1 MKIVVNGKKASEIN
15 TITELRPQ
23 QFIDYIGQQKV
34 VRAIR
39 LFVQAVLD
47 RGTVAEHILLY
58 GPPGI
63 GKTTLAN
70 IIAKELKG
78 DLKITSGP
86 ALTKTGDLAAILTNL
101 KDNDVLFIDEIHR
114 LPKPVEEALYPVME
128 DFFLDIIIGKGPSAR
143 TVRLPIPHIT
153 IVGATTRVAL
163 LSAPLRDRFGMV
175 LRLDY
180 YSSSEMI
187 EIILRSAKILKIPI
201 NREMASMI
209 AQRSRRTPRV
219 ANRIVKRVKDF
230 YEVKKLN
237 KLDAKSLEELFS
249 IIQIDEMGL
258 NEVDNEY
265 IHVLI
270 NKFSGGPVGV
280 STLATA
286 MSDDIQTLEEYIEPY
301 LIRTGFIKKT
311 SRGRVA
317 TNKAYEHL
325 HLTIPTALVD
335 PQQALV

>member
-1 MKIVVNGKKASEIN
+1 MKIVINNTVSETKVIS
-15 TITELRPQ
+15 ELRPHE
-23 QFIDYIGQQKV
+23 FKDYIGQAKV
-34 VRAIR
+34 VRAVK
-39 LFVQAVLD
+39 LFVQAVIE
-47 RGTVAEHILLY
+47 RGTVNEHILLY

-70 IIAKELKG
+70 IIARELKG
-78 DLKITSGP
+78 NLKVTSGP

-143 TVRLPIPHIT
+143 TVRLPIPKIT

-180 YSSSEMI
+180 YTDDEMI
-187 EIILRSAKILKIPI
+187 QIIMRSAKILKLPLIK
-201 NREMASMI
+201 ELAGMI
-209 AQRSRRTPRV
+209 AQRSRKTPRV

-230 YEVKKLN
+230 YQVHKLGS
-237 KLDAKSLEELFS
+237 LDRKSLLEVFN

-258 NEVDNEY
+258 NDVDNEY
-265 IHVLI
+265 LRILVH
-270 NKFSGGPVGV
+270 KFSGGPAGA

-286 MSDDIQTLEEYIEPY
+286 LSDDIQTVEEYIEPY
-301 LIRTGFIKKT
+301 LIRTGFIRKT
-311 SRGRVA
+311 GRGRVA
-317 TNKAYEHL
+317 TDKAYKHL
-325 HLTIPTALVD
+325 KVTKTSAELQAQRTLV
-335 PQQALV
+335 